1 MQCVAGRQS
10 LICAFF
16 SGLLYA
22 GYFASIMIGESLW
35 FTLTIIAGIAGLV
48 GGALAIGNA
57 GVPGLPSW
65 RENSFLFSLVMAVLF
80 FLAKYTSFFFHE
92 WSHSTAAFLTGVTQ
106 KEPLDINYGHGW
118 TLSGCSAID
127 DWNVF
132 PGLIDH
138 GRNTVA
144 AVISIAGPMMN
155 VVLAVIAFALLTRQ
169 RVRSSLLLFSLLFW
183 VALINVAQVWTYIPL
198 RSVMYRGG
206 DIFFF
211 EWALDLSPWAVTV
224 AGTLLIIAGFA
235 LVFVSVFPALLASLR
250 PAFPGL
256 AGLFV
261 LAWFTAFVY
270 YGLTPLLFTLD
281 SVTSPRIWF
290 GVLDIAVG
298 IILAWLFV
306 RTLMRNQ
313 AENPWIPWR
322 EET

>member
-1 MQCVAGRQS
+1 MQYVARRQS

-16 SGLLYA
+16 SVLLFA

-35 FTLTIIAGIAGLV
+35 FTFTIVAGIAGLA
-48 GGALAIGNA
+48 GGVIAFRNA
-57 GVPGLPSW
+57 GMPGLPSW
-65 RENSFLFSLVMAVLF
+65 RANPFLFSLVMAVLY

-132 PGLIDH
+132 PGLIDN
-138 GRNTVA
+138 GRNTA
-144 AVISIAGPMMN
+144 AAGISIAGPMMN
-155 VVLAVIAFALLTRQ
+155 VVLAVIAFALLTRE

-183 VALINVAQVWTYIPL
+183 MALINVAQVWTYIPL

-250 PAFPGL
+250 PALPGL

-270 YGLTPLLFTLD
+270 YGLTPLLFTID

-298 IILAWLFV
+298 IILAWYSF
-306 RTLMRNQ
+306 RTVVGNQ
-313 AENPWIPWR
+313 AENPRIAPR
-322 EET
+322 EEN